1 MGQIVIVTLY
11 SPFLLGD
18 LCPVSTMHK
27 ANGYKLQRHSN
38 DMQNIVF
45 ENYDEQDAIQH

>member
-1 MGQIVIVTLY
+1 MGHIVIVPFY
-11 SPFLLGD
+11 SSFLLGD

-27 ANGYKLQRHSN
+27 ANGYNLQRHSN

-45 ENYDEQDAIQH
+45 ENYDELDAIQH

>member
-1 MGQIVIVTLY
+1 MWHIVIVPLY
-11 SPFLLGD
+11 SSFLLGD

-27 ANGYKLQRHSN
+27 ANGYNLQRQSN
-38 DMQNIVF
+38 DMQNLVF

>member
-1 MGQIVIVTLY
+1 MGQIVIVPFY

-27 ANGYKLQRHSN
+27 ANGYNLQRHSN

>member
-1 MGQIVIVTLY
+1 MGQIVIVPLY

-27 ANGYKLQRHSN
+27 DNGYKLQRHSN

>member
-1 MGQIVIVTLY
+1 MGHIVIVPFY
-11 SPFLLGD
+11 SSFLLGD

-27 ANGYKLQRHSN
+27 ANGYNLQRHSN

>member
-1 MGQIVIVTLY
+1 MWHIVIVSLY

-27 ANGYKLQRHSN
+27 ANGYNLQRHSN
-38 DMQNIVF
+38 DMQDLVF
-45 ENYDEQDAIQH
+45 ENYDEQDAIQQ

>member
-1 MGQIVIVTLY
+1 MGQIQIVPLY

-27 ANGYKLQRHSN
+27 ANGYNLQRHSN